1 MANGASQNV
10 LFSGTE
16 TSKRKF
22 RSHRHSGQM
31 ERNLRAK
38 ELRFVVGRVGK
49 ATSDGGR
56 DDSEEL
62 EVARDEEEVLG
73 DASASR
79 SCSVAR

>member
-1 MANGASQNV
+1 
-10 LFSGTE
+10 
-16 TSKRKF
+16 
-22 RSHRHSGQM
+22 M